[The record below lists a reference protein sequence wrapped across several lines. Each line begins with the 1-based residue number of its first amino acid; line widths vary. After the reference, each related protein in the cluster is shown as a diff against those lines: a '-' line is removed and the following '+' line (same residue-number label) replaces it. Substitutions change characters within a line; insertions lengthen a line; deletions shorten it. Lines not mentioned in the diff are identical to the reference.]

1 MENVSGCVF
10 FISGERCEKT
20 QTSLVSLLQFIINVL
35 KVLRTVGLRRGYP
48 LALAVNKSAPPPLPR
63 FFFFVLF
70 YDARSTDFEEKMEGL

>member
-35 KVLRTVGLRRGYP
+35 KVLRTVGLRRDNP
-48 LALAVNKSAPPPLPR
+48 LALAVNKSARPLPR
-63 FFFFVLF
+63 FFFFF
-70 YDARSTDFEEKMEGL
+70 FFNDARSTDFEEKMEGL